1 MQKDFERLFHRAED
15 HYLIPSEMM
24 ALKKHIGLLGKRL
37 ETYRYLRDNE
47 AEIFQAVADRLE
59 ADFPEEPSQKL
70 EQCLCHWIS
79 TLRYSSMA
87 MLLSNPEYL
96 QYRLLEWLTEMI
108 EAHELKAIETRVSE
122 ILTEHLQK
130 VLSAEGFNLMKPFLT
145 QSETILLAKTAPQSP
160 QLAMAGDKA

>member
-59 ADFPEEPSQKL
+59 AATL
-70 EQCLCHWIS
+70 E
-79 TLRYSSMA
+79 RVRNSS
-87 MLLSNPEYL
+87 LVKRSC
-96 QYRLLEWLTEMI
+96 
-108 EAHELKAIETRVSE
+108 
-122 ILTEHLQK
+122 
-130 VLSAEGFNLMKPFLT
+130 AENERG
-145 QSETILLAKTAPQSP
+145 
-160 QLAMAGDKA
+160 

>member
-15 HYLIPSEMM
+15 HYLIPVEMV
-24 ALKKHIGLLGKRL
+24 ALHKHIGLLGKRL

-47 AEIFQAVADRLE
+47 NAIFQAVADRLE
-59 ADFPEEPSQKL
+59 ADFPDEPTQRL

-96 QYRLLEWLTEMI
+96 QYRLLEWLTEMV
-108 EAHELKAIETRVSE
+108 EAHELRGIETRLAE
-122 ILTEHLQK
+122 ILTERLQK
-130 VLSAEGFNLMKPFLT
+130 DLSAEGFTLLKPFLT
-145 QSETILLAKTAPQSP
+145 QSETILLAKAAPQSAQP
-160 QLAMAGDKA
+160 AMAGGQS

>member
-15 HYLIPSEMM
+15 HYLIPSEMI

-47 AEIFQAVADRLE
+47 VAIFQTVADRLE
-59 ADFPEEPSQKL
+59 ADFPEEPTQRL

-79 TLRYSSMA
+79 TLRYSAMA

-96 QYRLLEWLTEMI
+96 QYRLLEWLTEMV
-108 EAHELKAIETRVSE
+108 EAHELKGIEARLSE
-122 ILTEHLQK
+122 LLTEDLQNR
-130 VLSAEGFNLMKPFLT
+130 LSAESFNLLRPFLD
-145 QSETILLAKTAPQSP
+145 QSQKILLAQTEAPSTEPIMVGEQ
-160 QLAMAGDKA
+160 A